1 MKQSDIEKLTNEQLI
16 SIIKKY
22 KICEMKS
29 MNRET
34 AINHVK
40 RYMQSKLDESN
51 VKKVSVDN
59 RNSRQR
65 RMSSANSTQTK
76 RENIPQNDVKHVRD
90 RRMSQPTTS
99 NEKTKAQRDH
109 ELKSVQYSENQRVIR

>member
-22 KICEMKS
+22 KIWEIKS

-40 RYMQSKLDESN
+40 RYMQSKLDEKN
-51 VKKVSVDN
+51 I
-59 RNSRQR
+59 RNKQVLTIISFFW
-65 RMSSANSTQTK
+65 
-76 RENIPQNDVKHVRD
+76 
-90 RRMSQPTTS
+90 
-99 NEKTKAQRDH
+99 
-109 ELKSVQYSENQRVIR
+109 